1 MVREAVERLIQL
13 IEEEKIDFSEFE
25 VLLSAEEKTILNVL
39 KRKKRAMN
47 INEIRNTIID
57 DFIKLIKYYGQ
68 IKELEDKIRSYSEE
82 RKPIYPLQRIS
93 EKKYSN
99 RLNLKF
105 NIDKSFNIKVI
116 DISSLEN
123 ELNNLKRNKPRMEFW
138 EGEFEDIPELFI
150 KVYEELKQ
158 RKILKNG
165 KILERDKRVVAELI
179 NKHGIARIPSYKTIE
194 RILTELEAGG
204 LVVSRPDSGGR
215 GKKLYAINPKLLKKL
230 EE

>member
-1 MVREAVERLIQL
+1 
-13 IEEEKIDFSEFE
+13 
-25 VLLSAEEKTILNVL
+25 
-39 KRKKRAMN
+39 
-47 INEIRNTIID
+47 
-57 DFIKLIKYYGQ
+57 
-68 IKELEDKIRSYSEE
+68 
-82 RKPIYPLQRIS
+82 
-93 EKKYSN
+93 
-99 RLNLKF
+99 
-105 NIDKSFNIKVI
+105 
-116 DISSLEN
+116 
-123 ELNNLKRNKPRMEFW
+123 MEFW

-194 RILTELEAGG
+194 RILTGLEAGG